1 MDNFVF
7 VVFDDEASTYDGLRR
22 MKRLH
27 AEGSLTLY
35 GWAVVK
41 KEASGSW
48 AIKDIN
54 GSDLG
59 AGTAIGSLTGAL
71 IGLIGGPVGALVGV
85 GTGALVGMLA
95 DLRKADVSGDF
106 LQQAAEAMDRGSF
119 AILAEVTEAW
129 EAPLEIEMGAGGG
142 RLIREPQL
150 VFEAEKIEREAAARR
165 AELDRLKAELK
176 QVSHDQRTNI
186 EKQIGKAT
194 DGLKAAAARLDAQ
207 RDKLVDRTETRIK
220 ALEQQIAE
228 TREERRLD
236 LTRRLA
242 ETRADLDARK
252 VKIGQALDL
261 AKQALGP
268 DPQHHAQKA
277 A

>member
-7 VVFDDEASTYDGLRR
+7 VVFDNEATTYDGLRR

-35 GWAVVK
+35 EWTVVK
-41 KEASGSW
+41 KDASGSW
-48 AIKDIN
+48 AMKDSS
-54 GSDLG
+54 GSDFG
-59 AGTAIGSLTGAL
+59 AGTLVGSLTGAL

-85 GTGALVGMLA
+85 STGALVGMFG
-95 DLRKADVSGDF
+95 DLRKADVSTDF
-106 LQQAAEAMDRGSF
+106 LQQAADAMDRGSF

-129 EAPLEIEMGAGGG
+129 EAPLEIEMEAGGG

-150 VFEAEKIEREAAARR
+150 VFEAEKIEREAEARR
-165 AELDRLKAELK
+165 VELDRLRAELK
-176 QVSHDQRTNI
+176 QASLDQRTTI

-194 DGLKAAAARLDAQ
+194 DGLKAATTRLDAQ
-207 RDKLVDRTETRIK
+207 REKLVSRTETRIK
-220 ALEQQIAE
+220 ALEQQITE
-228 TREERRLD
+228 TREERRHD
-236 LTRRLA
+236 LQRRLA
-242 ETRADLDARK
+242 DMRADLDARK
-252 VKIGQALDL
+252 LKLGQALDI

-268 DPQHHAQKA
+268 DPQRDAQKA

>member
-7 VVFDDEASTYDGLRR
+7 VVFDNEASTYDGLRR

-35 GWAVVK
+35 GWAVVN

-48 AIKDIN
+48 VMKDTN

-59 AGTAIGSLTGAL
+59 IGTAIGTLTGAL

-85 GTGALVGMLA
+85 STGALVGMLA

-106 LQQAAEAMDRGSF
+106 LQQAAAAMDRGSF
-119 AILAEVTEAW
+119 AILAEVTETW
-129 EAPLEIEMGAGGG
+129 EAPLEIEMEVSGG

-150 VFEAEKIEREAAARR
+150 LFEAEKIEREAEVRR

-176 QVSHDQRTNI
+176 QASHDQRTKI

-194 DGLKAAAARLDAQ
+194 DSLKAASARLDAQ
-207 RDKLVDRTETRIK
+207 REKLVARTETRIK

-228 TREERRLD
+228 AGEERRLD

-242 ETRADLDARK
+242 EMRADLAARK
-252 VKIGQALDL
+252 VKIAEALDL

-268 DPQHHAQKA
+268 DSQHHSQKA

>member
-1 MDNFVF
+1 MDNLVF
-7 VVFDDEASTYDGLRR
+7 VVFDDEASAYDGLRR

-27 AEGSLTLY
+27 TEGSLSLY
-35 GWAVVK
+35 GWAVIK
-41 KEASGSW
+41 KDASGNW
-48 AIKDIN
+48 AMKDTN

-71 IGLIGGPVGALVGV
+71 IGLIGGPVGALVGLS
-85 GTGALVGMLA
+85 TGALVGMLA

-106 LQQAAEAMDRGSF
+106 LQQAAAAMDGGSF
-119 AILAEVTEAW
+119 AVLAEVTETW
-129 EAPLEIEMGAGGG
+129 EAPLEIEMEAGGG

-150 VFEAEKIEREAAARR
+150 VFEAEKIEREAEARR
-165 AELDRLKAELK
+165 VELDRLKAELK
-176 QVSHDQRTNI
+176 QASHDQRTNI

-194 DGLKAAAARLDAQ
+194 DSLKAATARLDAQ
-207 RDKLVDRTETRIK
+207 REKLVARTETRIK

-228 TREERRLD
+228 TQDERRHDLERRLAGMR
-236 LTRRLA
+236 T
-242 ETRADLDARK
+242 DLDARK
-252 VKIGQALDL
+252 IKLGQALDI

-268 DPQHHAQKA
+268 DPQHQKA